1 MPAMGCGL
9 LSHMPPSGPSPRA
22 APLVSLHPHQ
32 KSNVQALTLVIT
44 TVYQSLAL
52 GPDTKVAFSFF
63 LLFNNCL
70 FIFWLCCVFDATR
83 PLLWLWQAGGYSV
96 VAVHRLLITAAS
108 PVVEHGL

>member
-9 LSHMPPSGPSPRA
+9 LSHMPPSGPSPWA

-63 LLFNNCL
+63 LFFNTCF
-70 FIFWLCCVFDATR
+70 FIFGCAVSSMLRGPFSGCGKQGAT
-83 PLLWLWQAGGYSV
+83 L
-96 VAVHRLLITAAS
+96 
-108 PVVEHGL
+108 